1 MKNKIRNIMKK
12 ISILLFSLIIFI
24 GVFYFSWLSPKYT
37 TPILMYHSISYEKGT
52 FFVTPENLLKQMEYI
67 KRNGYEVIT
76 LDELVRSIKD
86 KSRLKRNKVVI
97 TLDDGYE
104 DNFIYAYP
112 VFKKFG
118 FAAMIFLPTDYM
130 RKAGYL
136 NWGQIRLM
144 SKDKISFGGHTKTHL
159 YLGLEHDDKILREEI
174 TGSKKAIE
182 QEIGLPVDY
191 FCYPIGGFNERVKEI
206 VKEAGYKGACT
217 TNRGADRFN
226 NDIYEIKRIKTTN
239 SDLTKPFSFR
249 LKLSGYY
256 NLFRSRKDAY

>member
-1 MKNKIRNIMKK
+1 MNNIMKK
-12 ISILLFSLIIFI
+12 ISIFLSSLVIFL
-24 GVFYFSWLSPKYT
+24 GVFYFFWISPKYT

-76 LDELVRSIKD
+76 LDELARSIKD
-86 KSRLKRNKVVI
+86 KRRLKRNKVVI

-112 VFKKFG
+112 VFKEFG
-118 FAAMIFLPTDYM
+118 FPATIFLPTDFM
-130 RKAGYL
+130 GRKGFL
-136 NWGQIRLM
+136 NWDEVRIM
-144 SKDKISFGGHTKTHL
+144 SKNRIYFGGHTKTHF
-159 YLGLEHDDKILREEI
+159 YLGLAQDTGAAREEI
-174 TGSKKAIE
+174 AGPKKAIE
-182 QEIGLPVDY
+182 REIGAPADY
-191 FCYPIGGFNERVKEI
+191 FCYPAGGFNEIVKKL

-226 NDIYEIKRIKTTN
+226 RDVYELKRVKPTN
-239 SDLTKPFSFR
+239 FDMVKPFSFR

-256 NLFRSRKDAY
+256 NLFRSKKDSY